1 VTISLPSL
9 TIGSEVALLLIV
21 IVSVMPGANGANINP
36 LGANVTNIYFWEQ
49 ISKSNINFF
58 VENVSNIN
66 FWEQMI

>member
-36 LGANVTNIYFWEQ
+36 LGANDIEKNL
-49 ISKSNINFF
+49 
-58 VENVSNIN
+58 
-66 FWEQMI
+66 FWEQMLQILTFGSQ

>member
-36 LGANVTNIYFWEQ
+36 LGANIT
-49 ISKSNINFF
+49 
-58 VENVSNIN
+58 NIN
-66 FWEQMI
+66 FWEQIS